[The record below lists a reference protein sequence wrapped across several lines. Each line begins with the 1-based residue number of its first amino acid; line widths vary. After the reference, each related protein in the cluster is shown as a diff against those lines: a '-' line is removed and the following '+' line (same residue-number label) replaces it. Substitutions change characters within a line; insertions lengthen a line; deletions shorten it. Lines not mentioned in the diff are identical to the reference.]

1 MKRALEMFVIEGIKT
16 SIPLHR
22 RIVADPRFVAGNY
35 NTRFIDRLVGTNG
48 K

>member
-22 RIVADPRFVAGNY
+22 RILADADFAAGKID
-35 NTRFIDRLVGTNG
+35 THFIERLLGTNG